1 MKNIIF
7 KTISEHLNE
16 NSVFIFPTQ
25 MAADLWADKII
36 TESEVSAVS
45 MERFVPWDI
54 FKSESIRSTKQNKT
68 AIPSQLRKFF
78 ACQIIAENKKS
89 PFLKNL
95 INPEYASL
103 SDGFSNWISSILPAL
118 STWKKYF
125 SEKNLTPDDED
136 SDLLELYDRYSQ
148 FLEKNNLFDPAWE
161 FPPFKSY
168 GFHYYIFFFFHI
180 L

>member
-1 MKNIIF
+1 MRFFFFHKNFLFFIKKAKFYAILILMKNIIF

-25 MAADLWADKII
+25 MASDLWADKII

-103 SDGFSNWISSILPAL
+103 SDGFSN
-118 STWKKYF
+118 
-125 SEKNLTPDDED
+125 
-136 SDLLELYDRYSQ
+136 
-148 FLEKNNLFDPAWE
+148 
-161 FPPFKSY
+161 
-168 GFHYYIFFFFHI
+168 
-180 L
+180 